1 MAKDP
6 IFRCSVITP
15 EAAVL
20 EAEVTSVVF
29 PAHDGQIGVLRDR
42 APLLCKLGIGEL
54 RADTLDGLRR
64 YFIDGGFAQV
74 FENRVTVL
82 TKRALPA
89 DAITPDVVQKAEE
102 VLATHVGHE
111 PDTLAE
117 RERAQRRLIVLR
129 SLQHAP

>member
-6 IFRCSVITP
+6 VFRCSVITP

-54 RADTLDGLRR
+54 RAEALDGLRR
-64 YFIDGGFAQV
+64 YFVDGGFAQV
-74 FENRVTVL
+74 VHNNLIIL
-82 TKRALPA
+82 TQEAVPAEKLDAETARQELA
-89 DAITPDVVQKAEE
+89 DAVAVSAP
-102 VLATHVGHE
+102 
-111 PDTLAE
+111 TLEAQE
-117 RERAQRRLIVLR
+117 KRRRDQARARAKLR
-129 SLQHAP
+129 ILSA

>member
-74 FENRVTVL
+74 VHNNLIIL
-82 TKRALPA
+82 TQEAVPAEQLDAERAREELA
-89 DAITPDVVQKAEE
+89 DAVAVSAP
-102 VLATHVGHE
+102 
-111 PDTLAE
+111 TLEAQE
-117 RERAQRRLIVLR
+117 KRRRDQARARAKLR
-129 SLQHAP
+129 ILSA